1 MEDGN
6 PDMISHRINFTKRQM
21 ISSVINEIVGYQQ
34 VGYKDIKPVDEL
46 YHVIARLP
54 AATDEYEK
62 ILWAE
67 SKKRE

>member
-6 PDMISHRINFTKRQM
+6 PDFIAHRINFTKRQM
-21 ISSVINEIVGYQQ
+21 ISGVINEIVSYQQ
-34 VGYKDIKPVDEL
+34 VSYTDIKVLDEL
-46 YHVIARLP
+46 YHIIARLP

-62 ILWAE
+62 ILWSE